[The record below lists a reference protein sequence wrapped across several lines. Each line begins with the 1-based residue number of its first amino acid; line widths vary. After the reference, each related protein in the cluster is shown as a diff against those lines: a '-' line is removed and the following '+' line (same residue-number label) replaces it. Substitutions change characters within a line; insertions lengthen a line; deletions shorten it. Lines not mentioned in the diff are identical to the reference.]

1 MGKSIIKKLAV
12 ISAIIVG
19 ALIVIMFYL
28 IKNRTIIMNEEDY
41 LTKLKELNKY
51 STDITMT
58 FKNDRITDVY
68 KGKLLFSRE
77 KGYILELDNG
87 RRMIFNS
94 DEIKVKDSIA
104 GDEYVRKS
112 ENDKIHKFI
121 FLEEYIKLLYT
132 DQKLNF
138 TVQQE
143 DETEYLILHLKI
155 NEGNDNM
162 KTASLWVDKG
172 KVEPKKIVV
181 YNKDNKETIV
191 IEYRNFDKKYNDEE
205 TVFQ

>member
-1 MGKSIIKKLAV
+1 MEKNKIKKLSIVAV
-12 ISAIIVG
+12 IIFC
-19 ALIVIMFYL
+19 ALLVIMFYV
-28 IKNRTIIMNEEDY
+28 IKNRTTIMNEEDY
-41 LTKLKELNKY
+41 LTRLKSLNKY

-58 FKNDRITDVY
+58 FKNDRITDSY

-77 KGYILELDNG
+77 KGYMLELENG
-87 RRMIFNS
+87 RKMIFNS
-94 DEIKVKDSIA
+94 DEIKVKDSIS
-104 GDEYVRKS
+104 GDEYIRKS

-138 TVQQE
+138 TTQKE
-143 DETEYLILHLKI
+143 DEQEYLVIHLKI
-155 NEGNDNM
+155 NEENDNM
-162 KTASLWVDKG
+162 KTASLWIDKG

-191 IEYRNFDKKYNDEE
+191 IDYKNFDKNYNDEE
-205 TVFQ
+205 IMFQ